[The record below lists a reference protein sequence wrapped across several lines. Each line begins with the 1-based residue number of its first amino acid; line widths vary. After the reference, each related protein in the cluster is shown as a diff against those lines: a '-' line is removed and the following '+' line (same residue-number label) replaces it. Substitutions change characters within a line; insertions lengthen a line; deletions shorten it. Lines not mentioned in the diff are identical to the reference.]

1 MSASAVHNLQNLS
14 QLTYVFAFDV
24 FEFDQMSSLKSTTKD
39 TEADN
44 PIIRLVSGLH
54 QLRTTFLNFLLLP
67 CFPGG
72 RIFIRD
78 ALTSAFQ
85 SSLIPLNAPPQQSGE
100 GEADFSMEQPNTSF
114 FFFFCPTANVLVM

>member
-1 MSASAVHNLQNLS
+1 MDVARNVHMSASAVPNLQNLS
-14 QLTYVFAFDV
+14 QLTYVFALKCN
-24 FEFDQMSSLKSTTKD
+24 EFDQMSSCLLKSTIKD

-72 RIFIRD
+72 QIFIRD

-85 SSLIPLNAPPQQSGE
+85 SSLIPLNAPTKAVRGR
-100 GEADFSMEQPNTSF
+100 GGRFLHG
-114 FFFFCPTANVLVM
+114 TA